1 MPPVYSLTPR
11 LSSNHAAIANASRCC
26 SPISSASCGLVASG
40 CAAHVAR
47 KTSSRSQLSHR
58 TYAGSPNCSLDHH
71 QWPLRVPPNR
81 CGRQYHYLKTA
92 APNGV
97 GGNRW
102 LQKSLQPPRSSDRRL
117 LQQNRHFS
125 DLARCPDLSPH
136 CAQNRTFTSG
146 CRPTLGFCPVRELAI

>member
-58 TYAGSPNCSLDHH
+58 TYAGSPNCSPDHH
-71 QWPLRVPPNR
+71 HWPLRVPPNR
-81 CGRQYHYLKTA
+81 CGRQYHCLKTA

-97 GGNRW
+97 GGNRSPQEIASAAS
-102 LQKSLQPPRSSDRRL
+102 LLRSPTSATKSATS
-117 LQQNRHFS
+117 RHS
-125 DLARCPDLSPH
+125 VGLSVH
-136 CAQNRTFTSG
+136 CEVGTQTAHRHLPF
-146 CRPTLGFCPVRELAI
+146 